1 MIDLT
6 RQIGPE
12 CTDCS
17 KCELRGQRDLKG
29 PIYAEVTPSW
39 KQGGI
44 MLVGE
49 SPTSHDFSQ
58 KRPFMGRPGDL
69 LTALLREAGIDRND
83 CLVSLA
89 VLCGTPRVD
98 ASGSLTERFPM
109 AVRSCVS
116 RLDEEIAHFRPGVI
130 VTFGQAAFE
139 AIAGYERIKKSRV
152 PFECSLCGP
161 STVGVSRRKSC
172 PECNGY
178 KTREESTAEWICDHK
193 SLAIAGTVL
202 SADSLISRYD
212 AHGVKHVIPT
222 LHPSLILR
230 GAEANK
236 GAALGGQFLAPAV
249 IAHLKKAKHL
259 VANDAGYN
267 VEQTITADPAVVRE
281 YVSQPGATFA
291 VDIETDSASIAEL
304 TGITCVGVCATD
316 TETSLVVDTR
326 EVSPEL
332 RETLRAFLEDAR
344 IPKVFHNRL
353 FDETAF
359 ERIWGIQVQGTVA
372 DTLTRQRALY
382 PDEPAKLQWLAARY
396 TYAPPWKTKVH
407 PTFDDLAIYN
417 ARDTRA
423 TIEIW
428 QAQSRE
434 VHEVATVV
442 EVDDA
447 CTMIALQMQADGV
460 ALNFDR
466 LAEISAEQSAKRTAS
481 LAAMEEIVHAVD
493 PAMEWSPHK
502 QKDLIWALFD
512 PTGPCRLVPP
522 TRTDTGAPSTA
533 KDALSRLRGAHPFV
547 EHLLTFRKADKL
559 VSTYCEGTGLK
570 VDPRTGRMH
579 PSWNPGGA
587 RTGRWT
593 SNDPNFQN
601 WPAIMRGIVEAPGG
615 RTIVGAD
622 ESQLE
627 LRVMAALCGD
637 PELIRRCLEAD
648 ENDKLNPDKDPHSY
662 VASVSFGTAFTAGDK
677 TRRKALRDLA
687 KTVIYAINYGAG
699 AAKILDSI
707 QSNARYEGP
716 PVRLDVV
723 QRIIA
728 TIFQVFP
735 KIPVWRDQQLVTAE
749 KDGEVRSALH
759 GRRRVYPLG
768 EVDATV
774 AWNFPIQSTAADI
787 VNDSLISFYRK
798 LPSVDPS
805 AFVIAQVHD
814 AIYVECD
821 ERLADPVGTL
831 LEQCMTHEIS
841 LVDGAPA
848 MRFEAT
854 AKADKNWG
862 KL

>member
-1 MIDLT
+1 VIDLT

-12 CTDCS
+12 YADCS

-29 PIYAEVTPSW
+29 PVHAEVTPEW
-39 KQGGI
+39 KAGGI
-44 MLVGE
+44 MLLGE
-49 SPTSHDFSQ
+49 FPAMHDLQQ
-58 KRPFMGRPGDL
+58 KRPLIGRAGDL
-69 LTALLREAGIDRND
+69 LTALLREAGIDRAD

-89 VLCGTPRVD
+89 VLCGTPRTQEV
-98 ASGSLTERFPM
+98 GSLTERFPM
-109 AVRSCVS
+109 AVRSCMS
-116 RLDEEIAHFRPGVI
+116 RLDAEIAHFRPGVI
-130 VTFGQAAFE
+130 VTFGASAFE
-139 AIAGYERIKKSRV
+139 AVAGYERVKKSRK
-152 PFECSLCGP
+152 PFDCSLCGP
-161 STVGVSRRKSC
+161 SVPNVTRRKSC
-172 PECNGY
+172 VECGGY
-178 KTREESTAEWICDHK
+178 KTREEEIVEFVCDHK
-193 SLAIAGTVL
+193 AIAIAGTVL
-202 SADSLISRYD
+202 SADALASRYNE
-212 AHGVKHVIPT
+212 HGVRYIIPT

-259 VANDAGYN
+259 VRNEASYN
-267 VEQTITADPAVVRE
+267 VVTVTTTDPAVVRE
-281 YVSQPGATFA
+281 YVSQQATFA
-291 VDIETDSASIAEL
+291 VDIETESATPSEL
-304 TGITCVGVCATD
+304 TGITCVGVCANDTD
-316 TETSLVVDTR
+316 ISLVVDTR

-332 RETLRAFLEDAR
+332 QATLRTFLEDAG

-353 FDETAF
+353 FDETVF
-359 ERIWGIQVQGTVA
+359 ERVWGVQVQGTVA

-407 PTFDDLAIYN
+407 PTFDDLAVYN

-428 QAQSRE
+428 RAQNAEVRE
-434 VHEVATVV
+434 VETVV

-447 CTMIALQMQADGV
+447 CTIIALQMQADGV

-466 LAEISAEQSAKRTAS
+466 LAEINTEQSAKRTAS
-481 LAAMEEIVHAVD
+481 LTAMEEIVRACTAD
-493 PAMEWSPHK
+493 REWSPHK
-502 QKDLIWALFD
+502 QKDLIWALFE

-522 TRTDTGAPSTA
+522 TRTDSGAPSTA

-559 VSTYCEGTGLK
+559 VSTYCEGTGLRI
-570 VDPRTGRMH
+570 DPRTGRMH

-601 WPAIMRGIVEAPGG
+601 WPAIMRAIVEAPPG

-648 ENDKLNPDKDPHSY
+648 EHDKLNPDRDPHSY
-662 VASVSFGTAFTAGDK
+662 VASVSFGAAFMAGDP

-707 QSNARYEGP
+707 QSNPRYEGP

-735 KIPVWRDQQLVTAE
+735 KIPVWREAQLRSAE

-768 EVDATV
+768 DVDATV
-774 AWNFPIQSTAADI
+774 AWNFPIQATAADI
-787 VNDSLISFYRK
+787 VNDSLISFYKK
-798 LPSVDPS
+798 LPTVDPS

-821 ERLADPVGTL
+821 ERLADPVGKL

-848 MRFEAT
+848 MRFEAA
-854 AKADKNWG
+854 AKADRNWG